1 MTSISSDPPPNE
13 LIKRFALIYIPV
25 FFLLSV
31 VLFAVVQF
39 DRTLR
44 EKNVEVREASRIQVA
59 KGGVESDLASA
70 EADLRIIANM
80 PLLQEFLDTGDNRLK
95 RMIEREFLVFAKE
108 TGDYDQIR
116 YLDTSGKEVIRINY
130 NNGKPYVVPFNK
142 LQNKFG
148 RYYFTDA
155 FKIDRGEIFVSP
167 LDLNVENNKV
177 EIPYKPMIRYG
188 TPVFDSTG
196 EKKGVVLL
204 NYFGNELLQRFRMA
218 MQSEGMHKAM
228 LLNRNGY
235 WLSSPDSKEEWGFML
250 GASDHTFGN
259 EYPSVWKII
268 STTQAGSVL
277 TSKGLFVY
285 DTVHSKINRHQAAVR
300 ITASGS
306 HGLEDEDAPDYRWK
320 IVSFTSDKALFG
332 SAFYTQDLGKAL
344 LVFVYILFAL
354 ISLYVARITLSRR
367 QAREEVHLLNIEL
380 ERQVIEHAQGE
391 ENLSVTLN
399 SIGDAVMS
407 TDAQGRITRLNPVA
421 EQLTGWTSADAMQ
434 KPITDIFRLVNQTT
448 HQHVDGPVETMLK
461 KGKRCGLTA
470 DSVLI
475 SRDGREVPI
484 ADSCA
489 PIRNSEG
496 EIIGAVL
503 VFRDVSEEQA
513 AKQALVDSASRIKA
527 ILNTVADG
535 IISLNEEGFIET
547 VNPATEALFGYSSK
561 EILGRNIKVLLPE
574 AYHGRYDRYLANFS
588 SKGINQNPGV
598 GLDIEGRRKNGS
610 NFPMFFAIGKMMQGG
625 HCHFTGIV
633 RDISERKN
641 AEQNLIDAKEQAEL
655 ANRTKDSFLA
665 TMSHEI
671 RTPLTGMLG
680 MLEVLSMTALTRE
693 QNETLQAAW
702 TSGRS
707 LLRIVSDILDW
718 SKIEDGKLEIVSV
731 STSIFNLLQEVVNT
745 YSRSASAKGLILF
758 HHVDDRLSQAHIVDV
773 LRLSQVLNNFVS
785 NAIKFTSQGEVEVR
799 ADLIARHESGEEIR
813 FSVRD
818 TGIGISPEAQ
828 KQLFQRYR
836 QGSSDTARLYGGTGL
851 GLAICRCLADLMDGH
866 VDLESTPGVGSTF
879 SFTLTLPISAEQ
891 SAETPHLHPEVVEQ
905 RAVTPLFDS
914 ADEEQIPLVL
924 GVDDHPINR
933 AVLERQLKLLGLRVE
948 LAENGKDALNQW
960 KSKHFDL
967 IVSDC
972 HMPEMDGYAF
982 SREVR
987 RIEAEEGLTR
997 IPILAWTANALP
1009 EELEKCQVAG
1019 MDELVVKPTDIRQ
1032 LKKVLSKWFADR
1044 TVRLDTPSDSKPSH
1058 DEAVVTSVQ
1067 NVSTMIDDTN
1077 IIDYTELEKIVPDRS
1092 EHPQVLQDFLT
1103 HIRADYLKLDE
1114 VLKQGDQ
1121 QSVERAAHRMKG
1133 SSRMVGASAL
1143 ADACAEIEQSARAG
1157 DISGA
1162 RNVQPA
1168 LQASIE
1174 QLERFLAGGR
1184 S

>member
-1 MTSISSDPPPNE
+1 MTSFSSDPPPNE

-31 VLFAVVQF
+31 VLFAAIQF

-80 PLLQEFLDTGDNRLK
+80 PLLQEFLNTGDNRLK

-116 YLDTSGKEVIRINY
+116 YLDASGNEVIRINY
-130 NNGKPYVVPFNK
+130 NNGKPFVVPFNK
-142 LQNKFG
+142 LQNKFD

-155 FKIDRGEIFVSP
+155 FKVDRGDIFVSP
-167 LDLNVENNKV
+167 LDLNVENHKV

-188 TPVFDSTG
+188 TPVFDSAG
-196 EKKGVVLL
+196 EKKGVVIL
-204 NYFGNELLQRFRMA
+204 NYLGNELLQRFRMA

-235 WLSSPDSKEEWGFML
+235 WLSSPDSKDEWGFML
-250 GASDHTFGN
+250 GANDHTFGI
-259 EYPSVWKII
+259 EYPSVWKTI
-268 STTQAGSVL
+268 STTQEGSVL
-277 TSKGLFVY
+277 TNKGLFVF
-285 DTVHSKINRHQAAVR
+285 DTVHPRINTHQVAG

-306 HGLEDEDAPDYRWK
+306 HGPDDTAAPDYRWK
-320 IVSFTSDKALFG
+320 IVSFTPDDALFG
-332 SAFYTQDLGKAL
+332 SAFYTKDFGKVL
-344 LVFVYILFAL
+344 LASIYILFAL
-354 ISLYVARITLSRR
+354 ISFYVARITLSRR
-367 QAREEVHLLNIEL
+367 QAREEVHLLNTEL
-380 ERQVIEHAQGE
+380 ERQVVEHAQGE

-421 EQLTGWTSADAMQ
+421 EQLTGWTSADVIQ
-434 KPITDIFRLVNQTT
+434 KPITEIFRLVNQTS
-448 HQHVDGPVETMLK
+448 HQHVDGPVETMLR
-461 KGKRCGLTA
+461 KGGRCGLAA

-475 SRDGREVPI
+475 SRDGREIPI

-489 PIRNSEG
+489 PIRDREG

-574 AYHGRYDRYLANFS
+574 AYHGRYDRYLATFS
-588 SKGINQNPGV
+588 SKGQKQGPGV

-610 NFPMFFAIGKMMQGG
+610 SFPMFFAIGRMMQGG

-633 RDISERKN
+633 RDISERKS
-641 AEQNLIDAKEQAEL
+641 AERNLIDAKEQAEQ

-680 MLEVLSMTALTRE
+680 MLEVLSLSPLSRD

-702 TSGRS
+702 SSGRS

-731 STSIFNLLQEVVNT
+731 STSIPNLLREVVNT

-758 HHVDDRLSQAHIVDV
+758 QYVDERLSQTHIVDA

-785 NAIKFTSQGEVEVR
+785 NAIKFTSQGKVELR

-836 QGSSDTARLYGGTGL
+836 QGSADTARLYGGTGL

-891 SAETPHLHPEVVEQ
+891 SAETVHLHPEVVEQ
-905 RAVTPLFDS
+905 RAVTPLFDTL
-914 ADEEQIPLVL
+914 DETQIPLVL

-933 AVLERQLKLLGLRVE
+933 AVLERQLKLLGLHVE

-960 KSKHFDL
+960 QLKHFDL
-967 IVSDC
+967 IVTDC
-972 HMPEMDGYAF
+972 HMPEMDGYTF

-987 RIEAEEGLTR
+987 RIEGEEGLTR

-1009 EELEKCQVAG
+1009 EELEKCQTAG

-1032 LKKVLSKWFADR
+1032 LKKVLSKWFSEWQ
-1044 TVRLDTPSDSKPSH
+1044 VSVDSSQDSTQSQTEVVESSARDPLNMI
-1058 DEAVVTSVQ
+1058 EAA
-1067 NVSTMIDDTN
+1067 N
-1077 IIDYTELEKIVPDRS
+1077 IINYSDLEKIVPDRS

-1103 HIRADYLKLDE
+1103 HIRADYIKLDD

-1121 QSVERAAHRMKG
+1121 QNIERAAHRMKG

-1143 ADACAEIEQSARAG
+1143 ADACAAIEQSARAG
-1157 DISGA
+1157 DIPGA